1 MTAILNTDILDRTLE
16 ELKNDPEQIEFDR
29 KWAEKFKK
37 RKEKLS
43 KRSSSNLGTQNTN
56 WADLARPDAQ
66 NPQGFQSSFTAET
79 PSPFSSSFD
88 TDKILSANK
97 LPETSS
103 DETLPLRTSETEQE
117 SATTVVPEI
126 TEVRETPSGNQEQT
140 VLAASQGKIIRR
152 EFYY

>member
-43 KRSSSNLGTQNTN
+43 KSSSLNLGTQNPN

-66 NPQGFQSSFTAET
+66 TPQGFQSSFATEK
-79 PSPFSSSFD
+79 PPQFSSSFE
-88 TDKILSANK
+88 TDKLLSANK
-97 LPETSS
+97 LPEISTNK
-103 DETLPLRTSETEQE
+103 TLPESSSVTEQE
-117 SATTVVPEI
+117 SATTVDQVI
-126 TEVRETPSGNQEQT
+126 SEVRETPSGNQEQT
-140 VLAASQGKIIRR
+140 VLAESQGKIIHR
-152 EFYY
+152 EFYF